1 MAKWRAMNRKAS
13 GREGKELEGKR
24 NAVDVERCD
33 ESVDAFNAQEKEDSY
48 LESSLVFERAQ
59 GGRFY
64 IGQEVLARMRPFVQD
79 APEKLEAG
87 GLLMGRYL
95 LESRDVVVDAITVPE
110 PGDKRSRHRFYR
122 AHGRHQARLE
132 RAWEE
137 SAHTCTYL
145 GEWHTHPEQNPTP
158 SPIDRANWIRKLR
171 TDDFGSHLFFLILG
185 TETAGLW
192 EGRRRRMTLRRSL

>member
-1 MAKWRAMNRKAS
+1 MSREAS
-13 GREGKELEGKR
+13 EREGNEPEGKR
-24 NAVDVERCD
+24 NKICTEGRDGSAG
-33 ESVDAFNAQEKEDSY
+33 AFNSQERGNFS
-48 LESSLVFERAQ
+48 LESPLVFERAQ
-59 GGRFY
+59 GGFFY
-64 IGQEVLARMRPFVQD
+64 IGREVLTRMQPFVQD

-110 PGDKRSRHRFYR
+110 PGDKQSRHRFYR
-122 AHGRHQARLE
+122 AHERHQAKLE

-185 TETAGLW
+185 TESIGLW
-192 EGRRRRMTLRRSL
+192 EGKRNGTSFGRLTTV